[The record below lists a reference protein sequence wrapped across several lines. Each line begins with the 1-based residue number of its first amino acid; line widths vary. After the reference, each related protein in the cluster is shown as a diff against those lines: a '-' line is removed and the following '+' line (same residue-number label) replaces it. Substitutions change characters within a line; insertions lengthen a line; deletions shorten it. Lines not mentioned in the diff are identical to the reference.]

1 MEPRRYTNH
10 NGPFKRVQITFPKTG
25 RTKQSFSQQC
35 EINNIMARHQK
46 TGALT
51 HINQH
56 QAQYGFATSNDF
68 SESMRI
74 VKTAQDMFNALPSN
88 IRTRCAN
95 DPGQFLEFVQ
105 NPENEAEMQKLGLIP
120 TPEPQE
126 PPEAPSGEQKTD
138 TPTPAIADKPETD

>member
-1 MEPRRYTNH
+1 MTTARQLVKH
-10 NGPFKRVQITFPKTG
+10 GGPYARVQITFPKNEG
-25 RTKQSFSQQC
+25 RTKESFAEQC

-51 HINQH
+51 HINKH

-68 SESMRI
+68 AESMRI

-95 DPGQFLEFVQ
+95 DPGQFLDFVQ
-105 NPENEAEMQKLGLIP
+105 NPENELEMQKLGLIP
-120 TPEPQE
+120 EQEGSEQPPEPTKTE
-126 PPEAPSGEQKTD
+126 P
-138 TPTPAIADKPETD
+138 PTPAIAETPAEE

>member
-1 MEPRRYTNH
+1 MQTQRQFVKH
-10 NGPFKRVQITFPKTG
+10 GGPYARVQIKFAKTG
-25 RTKQSFSQQC
+25 RTKQSFAEQC

-68 SESMRI
+68 AESMRI

-88 IRTRCAN
+88 IRNRCAN

-105 NPENEAEMQKLGLIP
+105 NPENEPEMQKLGLIP
-120 TPEPQE
+120 ENE
-126 PPEAPSGEQKTD
+126 PPEKTQETQTTD
-138 TPTPAIADKPETD
+138 TPTPTIPETKEAE